1 MCVERKGVKTRTV
14 KTKEPVSVSEDTVM
28 EMETTL
34 LSPQRNMNCLVL
46 RMCIW
51 NVNVKNVRNNECCA
65 VDVGIFSRRR
75 EAVLLRASK

>member
-1 MCVERKGVKTRTV
+1 MCVERKGDKTRIV
-14 KTKEPVSVSEDTVM
+14 ETKEPVSVSEDTAM

-34 LSPQRNMNCLVL
+34 LSPQRNLNCLVL

-51 NVNVKNVRNNECCA
+51 NVNVRNVGNDECCA
-65 VDVGIFSRRR
+65 VDVGIFPRRT